1 MHGQAQTCDCLGI
14 RNIRHKECYC
24 MTELVTF
31 NVHHM
36 HSALP
41 HHAFHTAVALPQII
55 IHPIPRSLRRKPL
68 LQSCGIAIK
77 ALWQALTR

>member
-1 MHGQAQTCDCLGI
+1 
-14 RNIRHKECYC
+14 